1 MRVKKKLVISGV
13 AILSLLVL
21 AAVCYSMPKT
31 FGKNIDPSEVD
42 HINVFD
48 GNTGVAFLIEDPQ
61 DIQYIVE
68 NVQSRPMKRAGLS
81 WGKMGY
87 GFRLSYVDGR
97 GQAILPDFL
106 LNSEDAIRKD
116 PFLYR
121 CDGGLCFAYLQD
133 IENRTGN

>member
-61 DIQYIVE
+61 DIQYTVE
-68 NVQSRPMKRAGLS
+68 NVQSHPMKRAGLS

>member
-1 MRVKKKLVISGV
+1 MKKKLVISGV

-31 FGKNIDPSEVD
+31 FGKTIDPSEVD

-68 NVQSRPMKRAGLS
+68 NVQSHPMKRAGLS

>member
-1 MRVKKKLVISGV
+1 MKKKLVISGV

-31 FGKNIDPSEVD
+31 FGKNIAPSEVD

-68 NVQSRPMKRAGLS
+68 TVQSHPMKRAGLPP
-81 WGKMGY
+81 
-87 GFRLSYVDGR
+87 
-97 GQAILPDFL
+97 Q
-106 LNSEDAIRKD
+106 
-116 PFLYR
+116 
-121 CDGGLCFAYLQD
+121 Q
-133 IENRTGN
+133 

>member
-1 MRVKKKLVISGV
+1 MKKKLVISGV

-68 NVQSRPMKRAGLS
+68 NVQSHPMKRAGLS

-87 GFRLSYVDGR
+87 GFQISCVDGR